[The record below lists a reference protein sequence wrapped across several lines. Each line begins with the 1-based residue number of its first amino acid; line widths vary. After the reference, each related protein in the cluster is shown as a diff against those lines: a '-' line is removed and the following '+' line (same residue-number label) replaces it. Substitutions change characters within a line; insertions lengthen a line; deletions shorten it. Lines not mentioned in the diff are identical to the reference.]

1 MTVSRFHI
9 AGMDCAAE
17 EQLVRMA
24 LSDVS
29 HIDGLEFNLQQR
41 DVLIDHAGDLGAID
55 SALKTLNL
63 GANYVEDVDALAK
76 PAIDAGVT
84 VKKELADQFYGDRM
98 VTLTDPYGY
107 DWCLGTHIEDVSEEE
122 IERRMNEMH

>member
-41 DVLIDHAGDLGAID
+41 DVLIDHAGDLGAIE

-63 GANYVEDVDALAK
+63 GANYVEDVDAIGP
-76 PAIDAGVT
+76 PADT
-84 VKKELADQFYGDRM
+84 RR
-98 VTLTDPYGY
+98 
-107 DWCLGTHIEDVSEEE
+107 
-122 IERRMNEMH
+122 ERNALLVAQMPSIWARTPVFMPSAWPLWAPLLRARNGWRD